1 MDNVPEVVEEKE
13 WTHFLSETEEELL
26 AECEKVIDSFRA
38 SGLEAGRALLAIR
51 DERLYRQSHR
61 TFEAYCRDRWDMGR
75 DNADHLIGWAKV
87 DANLPTTVG
96 KPINERQARPLISL
110 EPELQARV
118 MTRVGEILQ
127 VREAD
132 GLTKEAGYGMTA
144 DLIRRVV
151 KEITHPEEYPDYTKE
166 DEESE
171 EEIPEAEIVEKE
183 SRPGAAPEPEPLPV
197 RLQAQAVEPE
207 VVEGESE
214 ALLMLKKWW
223 RKANARDRR
232 KFLGMIENDAPK
244 GFHIEYCHDEDPDFK
259 KLMAEDKE
267 SRRAALKRSRAG
279 VFTEHAPEEESIISD
294 MRDVL
299 SDLDLTE
306 WAKDE
311 LWNDDSLADLEW
323 RKTENESLFTVA
335 WEREFDENYQ
345 V

>member
-13 WTHFLSETEEELL
+13 WTHFLSKTEEELL
-26 AECEKVIDSFRA
+26 AECEKIIDSFRA

-87 DANLPTTVG
+87 DASLPTTVG
-96 KPINERQARPLISL
+96 RPINERQARPLISL
-110 EPELQARV
+110 QPELQARV

-127 VREAD
+127 AREA
-132 GLTKEAGYGMTA
+132 GGFTKEARYGMTA

-151 KEITHPEEYPDYTKE
+151 EEITHPQKYAHYTKE

-171 EEIPEAEIVEKE
+171 KEIPEAEIVEKE
-183 SRPGAAPEPEPLPV
+183 SRPGAAPEPKPLPV
-197 RLQAQAVEPE
+197 HLQAQAVEPE

-232 KFLGMIENDAPK
+232 KFLGIIENQAPA
-244 GFHIEYCHDEDPDFK
+244 GYVIEHSFEQDPDFQ
-259 KLMAEDKE
+259 KLMKQDRKNRRDAKTKLLRGSIEKDALIDAFLDNFDPTNSNPEDVWENDVPNDVGLDKIGDRDRFMERWE
-267 SRRAALKRSRAG
+267 SYYGMHPRRKS
-279 VFTEHAPEEESIISD
+279 
-294 MRDVL
+294 
-299 SDLDLTE
+299 
-306 WAKDE
+306 
-311 LWNDDSLADLEW
+311 
-323 RKTENESLFTVA
+323 
-335 WEREFDENYQ
+335 
-345 V
+345 